1 MKLLFL
7 IAAFLLLPE
16 LFHPIDSWGFHPH
29 KLINRHAVFTLP
41 PAMITFYKYHMR
53 YISEQAVAADRRRY
67 AVSQEAPRHYID
79 LDFYGTQVER
89 QWEQL
94 IRRFPLDSINEHG
107 LLPWHLISLKYQLVK
122 AFQDSDVTR
131 ILRLSAD
138 AGHYL
143 ADAHVPLHTTVNY
156 NGQLTD
162 QKGIHGFWETR
173 VPELLHSE
181 FDLWTG
187 VASYQDNWPQMIW
200 SIVFASHVAVDSV
213 LHYEK
218 QLSKTLPED
227 RKYSFEVRLNLLVK
241 VFSQEF
247 TRYYHRVLNNQVE
260 RRMRAA
266 IQIIGSFWYSCWV
279 DAGQPDLDRLLDRS
293 KPYTTDN
300 QEDDNFI
307 WRHQHLP
314 RK

>member
-41 PAMITFYKYHMR
+41 PAMITFYKYHMH

-67 AVSQEAPRHYID
+67 AVSQEASRHYID
-79 LDFYGTQVER
+79 LDFYGTQVEK

-107 LLPWHLISLKYQLVK
+107 LLPWHLFSLKYQLVK
-122 AFQDSDVTR
+122 AFQDSNVTG
-131 ILRLSAD
+131 ILRISAD

-143 ADAHVPLHTTVNY
+143 ADAHVPLHTTINY

-187 VASYQDNWPQMIW
+187 AASYQDNWPQLIW
-200 SIVFASHVAVDSV
+200 SIVIGSYSAVDSV

-218 QLSKTLPED
+218 QLSNTLPED
-227 RKYSFEVRLNLLVK
+227 RKYSFEVRLNRLVK
-241 VFSQEF
+241 VYSQEF

-279 DAGQPDLDRLLDRS
+279 DAGQPDLDELLDRS
-293 KPYTTDN
+293 RTYTTDN
-300 QEDDNFI
+300 QENENSI
-307 WRHQHLP
+307 WRRQHLP